1 LYRYNESGG
10 SLRMDDPDDTSNKM
24 LGLERELRV
33 RRMRALK
40 SMKHADVASA
50 ETFLSSWLSGRESG
64 QQW

>member
-1 LYRYNESGG
+1 
-10 SLRMDDPDDTSNKM
+10 MDDPDDTSNKM